1 MLKNVQA
8 TMQLC
13 SFHML
18 GKSCP
23 KAFKLASAVGEL
35 RGSRC
40 TIWVYKRQRNQR
52 SKLPTFIGSRRKQG
66 SFRKASTSVSLT
78 ILRSL
83 TVWIK
88 TNWKI
93 LKEMGVP
100 DHFAC
105 LLRNLYA
112 GQEATARTR
121 HGKTDWFKI
130 GKGVLSL
137 CLFNLYTEYI
147 I

>member
-1 MLKNVQA
+1 MYN
-8 TMQLC
+8 
-13 SFHML
+13 L
-18 GKSCP
+18 GLQKAEEPEIKIANIHWIMEKAREFQKSIYFC
-23 KAFKLASAVGEL
+23 F
-35 RGSRC
+35 
-40 TIWVYKRQRNQR
+40 ID
-52 SKLPTFIGSRRKQG
+52 PTKVFDCVDQ
-66 SFRKASTSVSLT
+66 
-78 ILRSL
+78 
-83 TVWIK
+83 

-130 GKGVLSL
+130 GKGVVSL